1 MASRAKSHEHGRRR
15 HCRARLAA
23 IVFGFSAG
31 LLRSLAIL
39 GYLIAAPRRI
49 GSTG

>member
-1 MASRAKSHEHGRRR
+1 MNIFDGVIAAFT
-15 HCRARLAA
+15 LPA
-23 IVFGFSAG
+23 IVMGFSAG
-31 LLRSLAIL
+31 LLRSLATIL